1 MFTRI
6 LVPLDGSTFAE
17 SALPLAAAV
26 SKAAGAALDIV
37 SAYDPLPPPVATGQD
52 ASGLTVPAHVDTLG
66 AIPVTAGEMRESL
79 RDQRTVY
86 LRDVAQRLREV
97 AGTEAGVALVEG
109 RADRAI
115 IEQVETTGV
124 DLVVMAT
131 HGRGPVERAWLG
143 SVADQLVRELPVP
156 VLLVRPVEE
165 GADLST
171 PMSVTGVVV
180 TLDGSDLA
188 ESVLDAALALGTAL
202 GVPVRLLR
210 AVGTRMEFGS
220 TYIPHAAQ
228 EYSEHVTAEREEAT
242 AYLEGVS
249 GRLAGRGAAPVTT
262 EVVQGSAARSILD
275 SIDPEGTEIVAMA
288 THGRGGLRRL
298 VLGSV
303 SDKVV
308 RAATGPVLLVRPRED
323 KRG

>member
-6 LVPLDGSTFAE
+6 LVPLDGSAFAE
-17 SALPLAAAV
+17 SALPVAAAV
-26 SKAAGAALDIV
+26 SQAAGATLDIV
-37 SAYDPLPPPVATGQD
+37 SAYDPLPPPMATGQD
-52 ASGLTVPAHVDTLG
+52 ASGMTVPAHVDTLG

-79 RDQRTVY
+79 RDERTVY
-86 LRDVAQRLREV
+86 LRDVAQRLREA
-97 AGTEAGVALVEG
+97 AGAEAGVALMEG

-115 IEQVETTGV
+115 IERVETTGV

-143 SVADQLVRELPVP
+143 SVADRLVRELSVP
-156 VLLVRPVEE
+156 VLLVRPLEE
-165 GADLST
+165 GAELAT
-171 PMSVTGVVV
+171 PTRVTGVVV

-188 ESVLDAALALGTAL
+188 ESVLDPGLALATAL
-202 GVPVRLLR
+202 DVPVKLLR
-210 AVGTRMEFGS
+210 AVGTRLELGS

-228 EYSEHVTAEREEAT
+228 EYSDHLTAEREEAI

-249 GRLAGRGAAPVTT
+249 GRLAGRGVAVTT
-262 EVVQGSAARSILD
+262 EVVQGAAARSILD

-308 RAATGPVLLVRPRED
+308 RAAIGPVLLVRPRDD
-323 KRG
+323 KRE